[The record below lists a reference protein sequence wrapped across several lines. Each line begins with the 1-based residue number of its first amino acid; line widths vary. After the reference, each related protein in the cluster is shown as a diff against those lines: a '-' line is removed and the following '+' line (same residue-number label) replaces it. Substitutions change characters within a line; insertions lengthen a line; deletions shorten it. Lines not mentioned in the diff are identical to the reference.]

1 MIEKKLRLINLF
13 DFYGELLTD
22 KSKDILTLYC
32 MDDLS
37 LGEIAEEL
45 SISRQGVYDTVKRS
59 EKTLEK
65 YDRQLKLLDRF
76 TTSQTGIKKMLTLI
90 DCLEEDV
97 HDERLVQLKNI
108 ATSLLE

>member
-13 DFYGELLTD
+13 DFYGELLTA
-22 KSKDILTLYC
+22 KSKDVLTLYC

-45 SISRQGVYDTVKRS
+45 SISRQGVYDAVKRS

-65 YDRQLKLLDRF
+65 YDAQLKLLDRF
-76 TTSQTGIKKMLTLI
+76 NASQAGIKEMIHLI
-90 DCLEEDV
+90 DEMDDDH
-97 HDERLVQLKNI
+97 HDQRLVQLKTI